1 MFPWFAAAAA
11 GYHLAVTAAFAF
23 KHRIEVRFRDCDSLR
38 HVNNAVYFTYFEQA
52 RLVMG
57 ETLGLRRVLEGVGL
71 GLILA
76 HTACD
81 YKAQLVFGD
90 EIDVLVGVEGI
101 GRSSFTYRMEVRR
114 VRDGAVVATSRSV
127 QVVFDYAAQRT
138 APIPDTLRDKLEA
151 LVTGSSIS
159 A

>member
-1 MFPWFAAAAA
+1 MP
-11 GYHLAVTAAFAF
+11 AAFAF

-57 ETLGLRRVLEGVGL
+57 ETLGLRRVLERVDL

>member
-1 MFPWFAAAAA
+1 MPPT
-11 GYHLAVTAAFAF
+11 YAFTY
-23 KHRIEVRFRDCDSLR
+23 RIEVRFRDCDSLR

-57 ETLGLRRVLEGVGL
+57 ETLGLRRTLEEVGL

-76 HTACD
+76 HTSCD

-90 EIDVLVGVEGI
+90 QIDVRVGVDTI
-101 GRSSFTYRMEVRR
+101 GRSSFTYCMEARR
-114 VRDGAVVATSRSV
+114 VRDGEVVALSRSV

-138 APIPDTLRDKLEA
+138 APIPDTFREKLEA
-151 LVTGSSIS
+151 LVSGSSIGS
-159 A
+159 

>member
-11 GYHLAVTAAFAF
+11 GYHLAVPAAFAF

>member
-1 MFPWFAAAAA
+1 MP
-11 GYHLAVTAAFAF
+11 AAFAF

-57 ETLGLRRVLEGVGL
+57 ETLGLRRVLEGVDL

-76 HTACD
+76 HTSCD